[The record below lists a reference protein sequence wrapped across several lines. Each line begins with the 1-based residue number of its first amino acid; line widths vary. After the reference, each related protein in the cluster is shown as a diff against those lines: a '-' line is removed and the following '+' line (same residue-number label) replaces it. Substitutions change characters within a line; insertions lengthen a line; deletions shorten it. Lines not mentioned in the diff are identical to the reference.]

1 MPGRP
6 ALPGLC
12 IIRSSLNS
20 SHDICEPR
28 GVMISGTVY
37 DHLQGK
43 LDLPLE
49 FAGERH
55 VKNIGRPIRT
65 YRVRLDW
72 AQEALSSRGRRRR
85 PERASA
91 AGAGAI
97 P

>member
-1 MPGRP
+1 
-6 ALPGLC
+6 
-12 IIRSSLNS
+12 
-20 SHDICEPR
+20 
-28 GVMISGTVY
+28 MISGTVY
-37 DHLQGK
+37 DRLQGK

-49 FAGERH
+49 LSSEQH

-91 AGAGAI
+91 AVAGAI

>member
-43 LDLPLE
+43 LDLPLSSPASGTSRTLADRSE
-49 FAGERH
+49 PTGCGLTGHRRHCPHADAAG
-55 VKNIGRPIRT
+55 GP
-65 YRVRLDW
+65 
-72 AQEALSSRGRRRR
+72 S
-85 PERASA
+85 ASA
-91 AGAGAI
+91 AVAGAI